1 MTLDSATLVGKQIE
15 LQPLSFAHARDLR
28 EAVAIDDLWKLTIT
42 IIPAPAEMEK
52 YIETTLRAQA
62 DGQVLPFAI
71 YHRGLGRAIGSTRYL
86 NLRLKDR
93 GVEIGGTWLAQPW
106 QRTAVNTEAKYLLL
120 RYAFESLG
128 CLRVEFKTDVFNER
142 SRRAIERIG
151 GKQEGIFRKH
161 MIMPNGRIR
170 DSVYYSVIEEEWPAI
185 KTRLEDRL
193 TRSDTS
199 V

>member
-1 MTLDSATLVGKQIE
+1 MKLEPITLTGQHIS
-15 LQPLSFAHARDLR
+15 LQPLSLDHTHDLR
-28 EAVAIDDLWKLTIT
+28 DAAAIDDLWKLTVT
-42 IIPAPAEMEK
+42 TIPAPSEMEN

-93 GVEIGGTWLAQPW
+93 GLEIGGTWLAKPW

-120 RYAFESLG
+120 RHAFETLR
-128 CLRVEFKTDVFNER
+128 CLRVEFKTDVLNER

-151 GKQEGIFRKH
+151 GKQEGVFRKH
-161 MIMPNGRIR
+161 MIMPGGRVR
-170 DSVYYSVIEEEWPAI
+170 DSVYYSIIDEEWPSVKASLEM
-185 KTRLEDRL
+185 RLAGPEPR
-193 TRSDTS
+193 
-199 V
+199 